1 MQQQPMSRLLP
12 PELDPTSELYA
23 DAIKYVMQ
31 PHGRLPVTSN
41 SSLTSLT
48 SACSES
54 SELHLQHATAYTAKI
69 RDFVD
74 KDPVSKP
81 VLRAKQAAL
90 FNIVESHEKFGSELL
105 ANEHHPFS
113 SKSERLLAL
122 RMLENVYTRKE
133 FEQQVEDTKLLQ
145 PELKIN
151 AEKILQKLNT
161 VPT

>member
-1 MQQQPMSRLLP
+1 MQQEPMSSLLP

-41 SSLTSLT
+41 SSLTS
-48 SACSES
+48 ACSES

-74 KDPVSKP
+74 KDPVPKR

-105 ANEHHPFS
+105 ANEHHPFGN
-113 SKSERLLAL
+113 KSERRLAL
-122 RMLENVYTRKE
+122 RMLENFYTRNE
-133 FEQQVEDTKLLQ
+133 FEQQVEDLKLLQ
-145 PELKIN
+145 PELKIS